1 MDFLANGWQPFF
13 KQAAKQESF
22 HHLTHF
28 LEKELQEH
36 TVYPPQ
42 AEWFQAF
49 EITPFNQVKVVIL
62 GQDPYHGEQQ
72 ANGLSFSVKR
82 GVVIPPS
89 LRNIYQELEQDL
101 GIKPASHGDLSAWA
115 RQGVLLMNTVLTVRA
130 HQAHSHRGQG
140 WEELTDY
147 LIETLNRSPHP
158 IVYILWGRAAQQ
170 KAALIDTTRHHIIT
184 SAHPSPLSA
193 YRGFFGSRPFS
204 KANQFLIETG
214 QQPIHWELPQ

>member
-1 MDFLANGWQPFF
+1 MDFVANDWQPFF
-13 KQAAKQESF
+13 EQAARQESF
-22 HHLTHF
+22 QHLTHF

-36 TVYPPQ
+36 TIYPPQ

-82 GVVIPPS
+82 GVALPPS

-101 GIKPASHGDLSAWA
+101 GIGPVSHGDLSTWA
-115 RQGVLLMNTVLTVRA
+115 EQGVLLMNTVLTVRA

-140 WEELTDY
+140 WESLTDY
-147 LIETLNRSPHP
+147 LIETLNRSTHP

-170 KAALIDTTRHHIIT
+170 KVALIDTARHHIIT

-204 KANQFLIETG
+204 KANQFLIETD
-214 QQPIHWELPQ
+214 QQPIQWELPQ